1 MYTSNLIINGELFDV
16 TAISQ
21 PFTHEVES
29 PFFDGLGSYEVVEV
43 EIGQSLGEG
52 LFTSSIRLKSDV
64 EPTIDNLSALLEQ
77 FDLANVVSF
86 MTTDSGTVMATGT
99 EKVQV

>member
-29 PFFDGLGSYEVVEV
+29 GFMNDLGAFEVVSV

-52 LFTSSIRLKSDV
+52 LFTASIRIKSEV
-64 EPTIDNLSALLEQ
+64 EPTVDNLSALLEEYP
-77 FDLANVVSF
+77 DADVVSF
-86 MTTDSGTVMATGT
+86 MTNDSGTVMVAGGQ
-99 EKVQV
+99 KVQV

>member
-29 PFFDGLGSYEVVEV
+29 PFFDGLGSYEVVSV

-52 LFTSSIRLKSDV
+52 LFTSLVRVKSEV

-77 FDLANVVSF
+77 FDSVDVVSF
-86 MTTDSGTVMATGT
+86 MTTDSGTVMATSG
-99 EKVQV
+99 QVVEV